1 MNMDIPYEKM
11 PISESKPWNL
21 RKRIDSI
28 DNFCLPAD
36 RFIGSIHRWSS
47 TGSRSTRTSSALFY
61 IFALL
66 GSMSLP
72 GNRWEGMSIPSRC
85 LWLHLGLIA
94 LAYSL
99 KSSAKADVKFH
110 NKALLYSRR
119 ALLWNLVSLVFAVLS
134 FIMVSFP
141 GAVAELGSL
150 QSFSLVDRSSLSA
163 TTSISLWRPTLIVW
177 TTIFLADRTT
187 VITETRSTTWSNHWP
202 TTRSPRC
209 MKSNST
215 LFSCRYCKLAHVR
228 RCFEGY
234 DMEDAKTEKEWYWCW
249 SVARVWRCSF
259 SYPNKKL
266 YSFIYLS
273 TYLYIPRTPTFS
285 RFEIQLEQ

>member
-1 MNMDIPYEKM
+1 M

-28 DNFCLPAD
+28 VIFCLPVD

-47 TGSRSTRTSSALFY
+47 TGSRGTRTSSALFY
-61 IFALL
+61 ILTLL

-72 GNRWEGMSIPSRC
+72 GNRWEGTTILSRC

-110 NKALLYSRR
+110 NKAQLYSRR

-134 FIMVSFP
+134 FIMVSFA
-141 GAVAELGSL
+141 GVVAELGSL
-150 QSFSLVDRSSLSA
+150 QSFSLVDDRSSLSA
-163 TTSISLWRPTLIVW
+163 TTSISLLRPTLIAW
-177 TTIFLADRTT
+177 KTIFLDEWTT
-187 VITETRSTTWSNHWP
+187 VITKTRSTRWSNHWP
-202 TTRSPRC
+202 TTRSQRW
-209 MKSNST
+209 MQSNST

-228 RCFEGY
+228 RCFEDD

-249 SVARVWRCSF
+249 SVVRVWRCLF
-259 SYPNKKL
+259 SYPNKKTL
-266 YSFIYLS
+266 FIYLFIHLS
-273 TYLYIPRTPTFS
+273 LYISRTTTFS
-285 RFEIQLEQ
+285 LFEIQLEQ